1 MKHSK
6 NLTFILISFL
16 LLCAF
21 PKITHAQNSRKIIDF
36 NDNWLFEQDDWIGFY
51 HGSWMD
57 WNESTWIPV
66 RTPHTYNAG
75 DTFDPVRGYYRG
87 MAWYRKHFVFPE
99 SKRGRILKIH
109 FGAIGN
115 ESEIWVNE
123 QFLGKFTTGYTPIE
137 VDITDVVS
145 WDSENVIA
153 IRVNNLHNDEIPPGR
168 WRMDYNVYGGIYR
181 EVNLLGLSPIY
192 LQENELRV
200 TTPLVAENRSEV
212 SVSGAIQN
220 TSDEDQ
226 SVILQCAL
234 YDENKEKSSVSRR
247 ITLPANQLVPVK
259 NISAFVKDVE
269 LWSPENPK
277 LYTLNVTLL
286 QDGKKLDVLETKI
299 GFRTFSFDAEKGF
312 VLNGNATKLRGL
324 NRHQCY
330 PGLGNAVPK
339 RLQIE
344 DAILLKELGANFV
357 RCAHYPQHVSFL
369 DACDSLGLLVYE
381 EIASWQHIGGDQFI
395 EHMDYMM
402 DGMIRRDRNHPS
414 IIMWGMMNEGR
425 SYKMFE
431 KLSRTARELDGTR
444 PVSYAENHID
454 HGIEAGTVF
463 QPDVLGLNYNLDKYD
478 KFHELYPHIPVI
490 NTEATNAD
498 NAILGD
504 LESQLTATFRIEKD
518 LNFVDQRS
526 YISGICIWGFHDY
539 GTNYKPVW
547 PMQQSGVVSEYRE
560 FKEAAYFLKARWTTA
575 PFIQIAGHWNHAG
588 QEGVLMEVYVWNN
601 CDKVDL
607 FLNGLKL
614 EKEVGN
620 LWKVPYQPGELKA
633 IGKKGKE
640 KVEYVLR
647 TSGTEQKITCSSKDV
662 SLKADGFDA
671 ILVKA
676 QLSDIDGN
684 PVPLNDKKVSF
695 EISGP
700 GKLVG
705 IGGSTEVQTAHGN
718 ANILVQSTGKKGK
731 ITVTAE
737 SDGLQSGTLVLR
749 AF

>member
-1 MKHSK
+1 M
-6 NLTFILISFL
+6 LILFL
-16 LLCAF
+16 F
-21 PKITHAQNSRKIIDF
+21 SSYSPQITAAQDSRKVIDF
-36 NDNWLFEQDDWIGFY
+36 NENWLFEQDDWIGFY

-57 WNESTWIPV
+57 WNESTWIPI
-66 RTPHTYNAG
+66 RTPHTYNAE
-75 DTFDPVRGYYRG
+75 DTFDPIRGYYRG
-87 MAWYRKHFVFPE
+87 MAWYRKHFIIPE
-99 SKRGRILKIH
+99 SEKGRILKIH

-145 WDSENVIA
+145 YESENVIA

-181 EVNLLGLSPIY
+181 EVNLLSLSPIY
-192 LQENELRV
+192 LQENELHA
-200 TTPLVAENRSEV
+200 TTPLVAESRSEV
-212 SVSGAIQN
+212 SVSVAIQN

-226 SVILQCAL
+226 SVTMVCAL
-234 YDENKEKSSVSRR
+234 YDGNKEKVSVSRR

-259 NISAFVKDVE
+259 NISAFVEDIQ

-286 QDGKKLDVLETKI
+286 QDEQKLDVLETKI
-299 GFRTFSFDAEKGF
+299 GFRTFSFDATKGF
-312 VLNGNATKLRGL
+312 VLNGKPTKLRGL

-330 PGLGNAVPK
+330 PGLGNAVPE

-344 DAILLKELGANFV
+344 DAVLLKELGANYV

-381 EIASWQHIGGDQFI
+381 EVASWQHIGGDQFI
-395 EHMDYMM
+395 GHMDYMM
-402 DGMIRRDRNHPS
+402 DGMVRRDRNHPS
-414 IIMWGMMNEGR
+414 VILWGMMNEGR

-431 KLSRTARELDGTR
+431 KLSRTARELDGSR

-454 HGIEAGTVF
+454 HGVEAGTVF

-498 NAILGD
+498 NAILGN
-504 LESQLTATFRIEKD
+504 LESQLKATFRIEKD
-518 LNFVDQRS
+518 LDFVDQRP

-575 PFIQIAGHWNHAG
+575 PFIKIAGHWNHAG
-588 QEGVLMEVYVWNN
+588 QEGKLMEVYVWNN
-601 CDKVDL
+601 CDNVDL
-607 FLNGLKL
+607 FLNGQKLKN
-614 EKEVGN
+614 EGGK
-620 LWKVPYQPGELKA
+620 LWNVPYQAGELKA

-640 KVEYVLR
+640 KVEYMLR
-647 TSGTEQKITCSSKDV
+647 TAGAARKISCSSKDV
-662 SLKADGFDA
+662 FLKSDGFDA
-671 ILVKA
+671 MLVNA
-676 QLSDIDGN
+676 LLIDKNGN
-684 PVPLNDKKVSF
+684 PVSIHDGIISF

-705 IGGSTEVQTAHGN
+705 IGGSSEVQTAQGS

-731 ITVTAE
+731 VTVTAKSINVE
-737 SDGLQSGTLVLR
+737 SGTIVLT
-749 AF
+749 AQ